1 MRIDEV
7 FSHIL
12 LLQKILYCGLV
23 LARIEKLIG
32 YKQGFRACLFYFVFP
47 LLKNMLIYK
56 NAGSRDLCEKHTCV
70 SQNSS
75 Q

>member
-12 LLQKILYCGLV
+12 LLRKILYCGLV

-32 YKQGFRACLFYFVFP
+32 YKQGFLACFILFCPY
-47 LLKNMLIYK
+47 
-56 NAGSRDLCEKHTCV
+56 
-70 SQNSS
+70 
-75 Q
+75 